1 MDLFFS
7 ALIVMVAGMG
17 FVFAF
22 LLMQVLATSWFAKVA
37 ARYSYLLPE
46 PEMPAHRKAPAKA
59 SASDGEVAAAIAAA
73 LKHSG
78 KLPL

>member
-22 LLMQVLATSWFAKVA
+22 LLLQVLATSWFAKVA
-37 ARYSYLLPE
+37 AKYSYLLPE
-46 PEMPAHRKAPAKA
+46 PEMPAMPRISP
-59 SASDGEVAAAIAAA
+59 
-73 LKHSG
+73 
-78 KLPL
+78 P